1 MREDAR
7 LGALV
12 SLGWG
17 RRGEQFACAGDV
29 VNADAAG
36 EQAVMANAVKAGRQD
51 MNEEATDELVGR
63 EPRDLLP
70 RSAFDA
76 IILCI

>member
-17 RRGEQFACAGDV
+17 RRSEQFACAGDV

-36 EQAVMANAVKAGRQD
+36 ERAVMANAVKAGRQD
-51 MNEEATDELVGR
+51 MDKEAANELALR
-63 EPRDLLP
+63 EPHDFLP
-70 RSAFDA
+70 RAA
-76 IILCI
+76 LWRGNPCI